1 MPPAASG
8 PPLLVVLSGPSG
20 AGKDAVLNRL
30 KQSGLDFC
38 HVTTMTTRP
47 MRAREVDGRDYYFVT
62 VDHFLE
68 LTRSGGLMEYAEVY
82 GNWYGVPKAPVR
94 EALAAGHDVVIKVD
108 VQGAATI
115 RQLVPDA
122 LLIFLTPPH
131 FSELSARLKLR
142 HTETEVDLSR
152 RIRTAE
158 AEMRQADK
166 FDYTVE
172 NPTGDLDAA
181 VQRITEILKEEKSR
195 PEPRRVRL

>member
-1 MPPAASG
+1 VPPAASG

-47 MRAREVDGRDYYFVT
+47 MRAREIDGTDYYFVT
-62 VDHFLE
+62 VEHFQE
-68 LTRSGGLMEYAEVY
+68 LVRAGGLMEYAEVY
-82 GNWYGVPKAPVR
+82 GNWYGVPKAPAR
-94 EALAAGHDVVIKVD
+94 EGLAAGRDVVVKVD

-115 RQLVPDA
+115 RYLAPEA
-122 LLIFLTPPH
+122 LLLFLAPPR
-131 FSELSARLKLR
+131 FSELADRLKQR
-142 HTETEVDLSR
+142 HTETEVDLAR

-158 AEMRQADK
+158 AEMLQADK

-172 NPTGDLDAA
+172 NPTGDIDFA
-181 VQRITEILKEEKSR
+181 VKRITEIIQEEKSQ
-195 PEPRRVRL
+195 PEPRYVRL